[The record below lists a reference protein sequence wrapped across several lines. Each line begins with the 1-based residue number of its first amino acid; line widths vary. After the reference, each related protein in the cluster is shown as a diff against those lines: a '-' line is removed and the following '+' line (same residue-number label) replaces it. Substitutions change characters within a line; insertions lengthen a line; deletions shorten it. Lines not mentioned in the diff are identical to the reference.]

1 MSKNIVTGCVPRS
14 VAIIMDGNGRWAQS
28 RGLERVEGHVKGV
41 ESVRTAVESAVDF
54 GVEVLTIYAFSTE
67 NWGRP
72 DAEVE
77 ALMELFAQ
85 CVASEIPELIQ
96 KGVRVRFIGDMTKFS
111 DTLQSSLAE
120 AEEASREGQKMVLQV
135 ALNYSS
141 RDEITRAVR
150 TIAKRVASGEL
161 SSEQIEEQIVAESLD
176 TAGFA
181 DPDLIIRTS
190 GEQRLSNFLMWQAAY
205 SEFYFTDVFWPDFDK
220 EQFRLAIEAY
230 VGRKRRFGLV
240 DEENQNDLNV
250 D

>member
-1 MSKNIVTGCVPRS
+1 MSKSIVASVPRS

-41 ESVRTAVESAVDF
+41 EAVRMAVESAVKF

-77 ALMELFAQ
+77 ALMELFAR
-85 CVASEIPELIQ
+85 CVASEIPELVQ
-96 KGVRVRFIGDMTKFS
+96 KGVRVRFIGDMSRFS
-111 DTLQSSLAE
+111 EQMQNSLAE
-120 AEEASREGQKMVLQV
+120 AETVSRGGNRLVLQV

-150 TIAKRVASGEL
+150 SIAERVVEGEVKC
-161 SSEQIEEQIVAESLD
+161 EQINEQLVTEALD
-176 TAGFA
+176 SAGFA

-190 GEQRLSNFLMWQAAY
+190 GEQRLSNFMMWQAAY
-205 SEFYFTDVFWPDFDK
+205 SEFYFTDVLWPDFDE
-220 EQFRLAIEAY
+220 EQFRLALEAY
-230 VGRKRRFGLV
+230 AGRKRRFGKV
-240 DEENQNDLNV
+240 DVEVAEA
-250 D
+250 